1 MGSLWRELRHALRR
15 RRTRAVG
22 QRNGSDRPAQ
32 GPERLALARTKRRAS
47 DGLMRSP
54 RLVQGRSMEPFR
66 EVEAWVESYFFC
78 SSVLLALASSLGS
91 NKEQ

>member
-1 MGSLWRELRHALRR
+1 
-15 RRTRAVG
+15 
-22 QRNGSDRPAQ
+22 
-32 GPERLALARTKRRAS
+32 
-47 DGLMRSP
+47 MRSR